1 MYITYLHA
9 YLKMSHEYLHSI
21 SRDRVFL
28 LTLDAELQP
37 HSLGSALQMKG
48 PTTSFTTIHQTV
60 PPAVEK
66 SPVGTSVGLSKY
78 TVMYL
83 SLEKSRPTPLVHQLV
98 SLLMLHT
105 KTYTRR
111 LWKNAIQFAC
121 PKRGT
126 KLQFTASPKLAT

>member
-21 SRDRVFL
+21 SISRDSAFL

-37 HSLGSALQMKG
+37 YSLGSALQMKG
-48 PTTSFTTIHQTV
+48 PTTSLTTIHQTV
-60 PPAVEK
+60 PPAIEK

-105 KTYTRR
+105 KTCTHR
-111 LWKNAIQFAC
+111 LWKNAIQ
-121 PKRGT
+121 
-126 KLQFTASPKLAT
+126 LLAQNVEQSLLLHQS